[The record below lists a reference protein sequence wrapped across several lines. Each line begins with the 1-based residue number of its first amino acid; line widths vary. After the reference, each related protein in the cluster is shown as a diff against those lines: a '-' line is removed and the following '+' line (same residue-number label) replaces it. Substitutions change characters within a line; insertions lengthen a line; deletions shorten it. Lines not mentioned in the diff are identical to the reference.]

1 MRVGDFGYILLVT
14 NNFQVSFFYIT
25 VPLGYFLLF
34 TFRKSMLYMLIHQV
48 IVVVIYYYWY
58 RYLPNNELF
67 PESTILAGIAL
78 ASLMVWLFG
87 IVLLSS
93 SR

>member
-48 IVVVIYYYWY
+48 IVVAIYYYGY